1 MNSMEGGAGLEV
13 TIRPVRDV
21 VKLENGLSIKD
32 LKNLKNNILK
42 AQMAKLKEEK
52 ERRLKVAAYCRV
64 STLQEEQELSF
75 QTQLAYFSFLVLS
88 NPSWALA
95 GIYADKGL
103 SGTNTESRDDFKR
116 MIEDAKHGKI
126 DMIITKSIS
135 RFSRNVVDVLET
147 IKTLNELDPPVICY
161 FQKEGIKTNDPQSTL
176 LLSLMA
182 ALAEDEI
189 ISLSNN
195 ITWGI
200 KSFAKR
206 GIITRTTDIYG
217 YRITENREWN
227 IVEEEAA
234 VVRLMYRLYV
244 SGKSIYEI
252 IEHLNKKKIPSPNGN
267 EYWDYNTIRS
277 ILASEKYIGDY
288 IFQKTYTPDTV
299 GSKPRVNRGQVPQ
312 YYIEEHHEPIVD
324 KGIYEKA
331 QEILNQNKR
340 KITCEA
346 RKDGTAG
353 RESYYQ
359 KFYCSECGGLI
370 SRNSSSSYDSKEG
383 SAWRCRNSYKIVG
396 STCNIK
402 RMILEQYLD
411 YNFVLTLE
419 AIKKSHEFR
428 KMMEA
433 YLESLDLKSR
443 DLSHMNLLEE
453 QIENLN
459 QELYRAVDTQIQKDG
474 QDTNQINQII
484 SGIISLRQQL
494 QVYWDRMEKL
504 KRDRNRLE
512 KLLKYC
518 EKTKPISFKEF
529 HHMRPRIK
537 PGDSIYAT
545 TNNARNSSYIDPAGA
560 DYFPEDVFRE
570 QVISGTIDGDGR
582 IKYKFAEGVEFGV
595 DMIYE
600 EYKKTFEKEK
610 AKIQLE
616 ELLNSSEVMEMK
628 ELCKT
633 AKTTKEIRT
642 HLGIESNN
650 SFDKRILKPLCKAGK
665 LKQERGN
672 TSNYWIYSWVE

>member
-1 MNSMEGGAGLEV
+1 MKYTLFL
-13 TIRPVRDV
+13 IILD
-21 VKLENGLSIKD
+21 LSP
-32 LKNLKNNILK
+32 
-42 AQMAKLKEEK
+42 
-52 ERRLKVAAYCRV
+52 
-64 STLQEEQELSF
+64 ST
-75 QTQLAYFSFLVLS
+75 
-88 NPSWALA
+88 
-95 GIYADKGL
+95 
-103 SGTNTESRDDFKR
+103 
-116 MIEDAKHGKI
+116 HG
-126 DMIITKSIS
+126 
-135 RFSRNVVDVLET
+135 E
-147 IKTLNELDPPVICY
+147 
-161 FQKEGIKTNDPQSTL
+161 KEGIKTNDPQSTL

-288 IFQKTYTPDTV
+288 IFQKTYTPDAV

-459 QELYRAVDTQIQKDG
+459 QELYRAVDTQIQK
-474 QDTNQINQII
+474 T
-484 SGIISLRQQL
+484 
-494 QVYWDRMEKL
+494 
-504 KRDRNRLE
+504 
-512 KLLKYC
+512 
-518 EKTKPISFKEF
+518 
-529 HHMRPRIK
+529 
-537 PGDSIYAT
+537 
-545 TNNARNSSYIDPAGA
+545 
-560 DYFPEDVFRE
+560 
-570 QVISGTIDGDGR
+570 
-582 IKYKFAEGVEFGV
+582 
-595 DMIYE
+595 
-600 EYKKTFEKEK
+600 
-610 AKIQLE
+610 AKIQIK
-616 ELLNSSEVMEMK
+616 SIKS
-628 ELCKT
+628 
-633 AKTTKEIRT
+633 
-642 HLGIESNN
+642 
-650 SFDKRILKPLCKAGK
+650 
-665 LKQERGN
+665 
-672 TSNYWIYSWVE
+672 